1 MVRELWW
8 FVDAAWSVLAH
19 RPESSVHS
27 RQRFQR
33 ERTLVNDPST
43 TIYESRRRRPG
54 SDVDGNW
61 ETALRRF
68 ASRTVPTD
76 RRSTRTLLDPIYTAT
91 PDTTK
96 QSCLCRVWRGGVN
109 WIIAVNVLNF
119 QISVGDSLQL
129 SGIQFTSQK
138 LTRHRQGSFVV
149 SGEAVWISFN
159 CSDFAGGSRD
169 STHTAWHHTCLAG
182 GVNWA
187 LCFVFTSLNWT
198 KLEFWPPANQC
209 QGTSTVGT
217 FFL

>member
-33 ERTLVNDPST
+33 ERTLVNDTST

-68 ASRTVPTD
+68 AYRTVPTD
-76 RRSTRTLLDPIYTAT
+76 RRSTRTLLDPIYTGT

-109 WIIAVNVLNF
+109 WIIAVNVLRLSNF
-119 QISVGDSLQL
+119 CRRQSWVVGNPIHVAEADATQTR
-129 SGIQFTSQK
+129 QFC
-138 LTRHRQGSFVV
+138 R
-149 SGEAVWISFN
+149 VW
-159 CSDFAGGSRD
+159 
-169 STHTAWHHTCLAG
+169 WG
-182 GVNWA
+182 GVN
-187 LCFVFTSLNWT
+187 
-198 KLEFWPPANQC
+198 
-209 QGTSTVGT
+209 
-217 FFL
+217 